1 VQCIG
6 KIDAMNFVR
15 NMARC
20 ALKYQ
25 IMNNRI
31 ICKLNALRKKFGR
44 TEINEYSVWKNG
56 TSLHMQTNN

>member
-1 VQCIG
+1 
-6 KIDAMNFVR
+6 
-15 NMARC
+15 MARC

-25 IMNNRI
+25 IRNNRI
-31 ICKLNALRKKFGR
+31 IHKLTTPRKKFGR